1 MAQFTTAE
9 LVSAM
14 RREGAPMGR
23 VNERAEV
30 IQDPQVVHNQS
41 CVEIDHGSVGRVRLA
56 RSAPRF
62 DGQALPAPKPA
73 PHLGEHGMAIL
84 REIGWSE
91 AQIADLQQAGVL
103 KT

>member
-1 MAQFTTAE
+1 
-9 LVSAM
+9 
-14 RREGAPMGR
+14 MGR

-41 CVEIDHGSVGRVRLA
+41 CVEIDHGRVGRVRLA

-73 PHLGEHGMAIL
+73 PHLGEHGLEIL
-84 REIGWSE
+84 RELGWHDL
-91 AQIADLQQAGVL
+91 QIAELQSLGVL
-103 KT
+103 KI

>member
-1 MAQFTTAE
+1 
-9 LVSAM
+9 
-14 RREGAPMGR
+14 
-23 VNERAEV
+23 
-30 IQDPQVVHNQS
+30 
-41 CVEIDHGSVGRVRLA
+41 VGRVRLA

-73 PHLGEHGMAIL
+73 PHLGEHGIAIL

>member
-1 MAQFTTAE
+1 
-9 LVSAM
+9 
-14 RREGAPMGR
+14 
-23 VNERAEV
+23 
-30 IQDPQVVHNQS
+30 
-41 CVEIDHGSVGRVRLA
+41 
-56 RSAPRF
+56 
-62 DGQALPAPKPA
+62 LPAPKPA